1 MNIELPAAIAG
12 YFAAD
17 QARDAEALAR
27 QFVDDGVARDEGK
40 THEGRDQIRAW
51 MAEAWT
57 KYACITEPFAVAT
70 AGGRTVVTTH
80 VRGDFPGSPLDLR
93 YFFVLDGDRIA
104 ELEIKP

>member
-1 MNIELPAAIAG
+1 MNIDLPAPIAG

-17 QARDAEALAR
+17 HTRDAEALAS
-27 QFVDDGVARDEGK
+27 QFAEDGVARDEGK
-40 THEGRDQIRAW
+40 THKGRDEIRRW
-51 MAEAWT
+51 MADAWT
-57 KYACITEPFAVAT
+57 KYACITQPFAVAT
-70 AGGRTVVTTH
+70 AGERTVVTTH